1 MKNIPRTYVLTLNS
15 PSRQSLR
22 IWTGKSV
29 HALRHCSVKQIEGV
43 LSEMQGYITDLQS
56 TKKATVSE
64 QSYSLNHSR

>member
-1 MKNIPRTYVLTLNS
+1 LLFSHLPPPDAEMKAAGLEGRYF
-15 PSRQSLR
+15 PSVGNHEV
-22 IWTGKSV
+22 WDDP
-29 HALRHCSVKQIEGV
+29 QIEGV